1 MLESQCAGTGH
12 LQQGS
17 RFVYLRTHRN
27 KAALWDSYSN
37 KAACYHLLFCQAPM
51 EPTFQS
57 NGGDVM
63 KLYGGIDLHSTNNYL
78 GIYDEEDRAILSKR
92 LPNDLVVVLEN
103 LEPYKAELAGI
114 AVESTYNWY
123 WLVDGLME
131 HGYRVL
137 LTNPAGNEQ
146 YKGLKYTD
154 DRHDSRWLARMLRLG
169 IVATGY
175 IYPKEERPIRDLLRK
190 RVRLVQHRTAHIVS
204 VLNTIARNTGSSL
217 SWSKIE
223 SMSGDQIS
231 RLLGDE
237 LVGMAPRASL
247 AVIKSLD
254 QEITKIEKAVKAKAI
269 LRSEYKLLKTVWGVG
284 TILGLTIM
292 YETGEISRFPQVGDY
307 CSYARCVESKRMSNG
322 KKKGENNS
330 KNGNRYLSWAFVEAA
345 NFATRFYPQAHRF
358 VQRKGAKCNHTLAV
372 KALGHKLARAS
383 YYVMRDQVEFDPRR
397 LFG

>member
-1 MLESQCAGTGH
+1 
-12 LQQGS
+12 
-17 RFVYLRTHRN
+17 
-27 KAALWDSYSN
+27 
-37 KAACYHLLFCQAPM
+37 
-51 EPTFQS
+51 
-57 NGGDVM
+57 M
-63 KLYGGIDLHSTNNYL
+63 KLYCGIDLHSTNNYL
-78 GIYDEEDRAILSKR
+78 GIYDEEDRAALCKR
-92 LPNDLVVVLEN
+92 LPNDLGVVLES

-123 WLVDGLME
+123 WLVDGLIE

-190 RVRLVQHRTAHIVS
+190 RVRLVQHRTAHIIS

-223 SMSGDQIS
+223 GMSDEQIS
-231 RLLGDE
+231 KLLGDE
-237 LVGMAPRASL
+237 LIGMAPRASL
-247 AVIKSLD
+247 EVIKSLD
-254 QEITKIEKAVKAKAI
+254 QEITKIEKTAKARAK

-284 TILGLTIM
+284 TILALTIM
-292 YETGEISRFPQVGDY
+292 YETGEINRFAQVGDY
-307 CSYARCVESKRMSNG
+307 CSYARCVGSVRISNG
-322 KKKGENNS
+322 KKKGENNT
-330 KNGNRYLSWAFVEAA
+330 KNGNRYLSWAYVEAA
-345 NFATRFYPQAHRF
+345 NFASRFYPQAHRF
-358 VQRKGAKCNHTLAV
+358 IQRKRAKGGNHTLAV

-383 YYVMRDQVEFDPRR
+383 YYVMRDQVEFDPGR